1 MWPDFG
7 KKNLMAEIL
16 LKFWLSFHC
25 NWDYGI
31 LQKRKKEKKRRDR
44 RERRLQEVTVEI
56 KWNGRNSAITFLL

>member
-31 LQKRKKEKKRRDR
+31 LQKRKKEKK
-44 RERRLQEVTVEI
+44 EEI
-56 KWNGRNSAITFLL
+56 GGKEDCRK